1 MCGIGGFCLNPKDH
15 GKIDTD
21 RLAGSLL
28 MHLEVRGRHATGMAW
43 HENGKV
49 RSRKAAVDAT
59 TWCKKGEH
67 VTGATSAILHTR
79 FATKGDPANPMNNH
93 PIATGSVVGT
103 HNGTLDRGHDDDL
116 FDMLGCERH
125 GEVDSEALFALIA
138 HGELDAVS
146 AMELMRGRIAI
157 AWFDTRD
164 SEPTLHL
171 ARLHGSPLAV
181 GQTKNGSFMYAST
194 MDILEDA
201 VAHAGVEL
209 AWKQVIPEGQYIK
222 VQRGV
227 IVSCEMVTV
236 REAEPRQPRV
246 NARPWVVGSNRP
258 TGSKKKKGKKSKSR
272 GQRVGSMVKQP
283 DGNWVDA
290 AHMYEV
296 ERPVQ
301 PQDYEWDDIDTTV
314 EAMAEADEALMF
326 GDVS

>member
-28 MHLEVRGRHATGMAW
+28 MHLEVRGKHATGMAW
-43 HENGKV
+43 HEGGKV

-79 FATKGDPANPMNNH
+79 YATQGDPANPMNNH

-103 HNGTLDRGHDDDL
+103 HNGTLDDGHDDDL

-146 AMELMRGRIAI
+146 AMELMRGRIAL

-171 ARLHGSPLAV
+171 ARLHGSPLAI

-201 VAHAGVEL
+201 VAHADVEL
-209 AWKQVIPEGQYIK
+209 AWKQVVPEGQYIK

-227 IVSCEMVTV
+227 IVSCETVTV
-236 REAEPRQPRV
+236 REAAPRQPRV

-258 TGSKKKKGKKSKSR
+258 AGGKKKKKSKKSR

-290 AHMYEV
+290 AHVYEV

-301 PQDYEWDDIDTTV
+301 PQDYHWDDVDQV
-314 EAMAEADEALMF
+314 AEAMAEADEAMMF